1 MHTLPGKKYILWDHD
16 GVLVDTEKWYFEA
29 TRKALSGLGI
39 DVPAD
44 LYLDF
49 MKDGKSLWTLASAK
63 GIPAEVIR
71 TQKATRNTYYR
82 EYLLNKNIEIPGV
95 METLEALSRKFSMAV
110 VTTSKRE
117 DFELI
122 HRGRYILKHM
132 DFVLTVEDYSRAK
145 PDPEPYLTALR
156 RFSALP
162 REAIAVEDSAR
173 GLKSAVSAG
182 IDCIIVENEFTRT
195 QDFSPAMAKVGSI
208 RDLTVLLSGE

>member
-1 MHTLPGKKYILWDHD
+1 MHTLRGKKYILWDHD
-16 GVLVDTEKWYFEA
+16 GVLVDTEKWYYEA
-29 TRKALSGLGI
+29 TQKALSEIGI

-49 MKDGKSLWTLASAK
+49 MQDGKSLWTLASEK
-63 GIPAEVIR
+63 GIPAEVIS
-71 TQKATRNTYYR
+71 THKAIRNAYYR
-82 EYLLNKNIEIPGV
+82 ECLLNENIEIPGV
-95 METLEALSRKFSMAV
+95 TETLEALSRNFSMAV

-122 HRGRYILKHM
+122 HRGRSILKYM

-156 RFSALP
+156 RFCALP
-162 REAIAVEDSAR
+162 REAVAVEDSAR

-182 IDCIIVENEFTRT
+182 IDCIIVENEFTHT
-195 QDFSPAMAKVGSI
+195 HDFSVAAAKVGSI
-208 RDLTVLLSGE
+208 RDLTILLSGE